1 MGFTDTQTRQLR
13 AKLDGKYIKRRN
25 ANGTV
30 LHYLEGW
37 HVIAEANRIFGFDGW
52 DRHTLRTRCVWTGM
66 NGKRYASAYTAR
78 VRVRVRAGDVT
89 IVREGC
95 GTGEG
100 DASTPGEAHEIAI
113 KSAETDATKRAL
125 TTFGNR
131 FGLALY
137 DRDQNGVRKPRGGRQ
152 VSTGP
157 WTLRSGSEEATFDK
171 PSDFAAAL
179 RKAMTEAPDIEALFA
194 IWEHNV
200 DVVRAL
206 NRALKQDHLPKSG
219 VAPQLVAH
227 LKKCAVALANPKGDV
242 SPEHTGDLSEGGSRR
257 RPKVDKSVLAISEP
271 RRIRSKEHLRYV
283 ASQPCVICGRSP
295 SHAHH
300 VRHAQARGLAL
311 KVSDEFTVPLCA
323 THHHDVHRTALEKEW
338 WQQRNIDPLTVAAAL
353 WRESRERSAE
363 ALQTSSSATGST
375 QI

>member
-1 MGFTDTQTRQLR
+1 MKIRPLKLEVQRYLLLRQRLIEAFPRIDNETLHDTLEGITTLEDLIAETIRSALLDEAFRAGLSQRLDDIGRSSRLEQRAAKKRQWALEAMSEAGLKKLEQADFTASVRRGVPSLDRRGRERDPTRILDPAATETRPSSRAPGFETGDGDSRRLLEQCKTQSQCEDKVMGFTDTQTRQLR

-78 VRVRVRAGDVT
+78 VRVRFRAGDVT

-100 DASTPGEAHEIAI
+100 DASTPGEAHEIAL

-137 DRDQNGVRKPRGGRQ
+137 DRDQNGVRKPR
-152 VSTGP
+152 S
-157 WTLRSGSEEATFDK
+157 
-171 PSDFAAAL
+171 SDAA
-179 RKAMTEAPDIEALFA
+179 
-194 IWEHNV
+194 
-200 DVVRAL
+200 
-206 NRALKQDHLPKSG
+206 
-219 VAPQLVAH
+219 
-227 LKKCAVALANPKGDV
+227 
-242 SPEHTGDLSEGGSRR
+242 SR
-257 RPKVDKSVLAISEP
+257 
-271 RRIRSKEHLRYV
+271 
-283 ASQPCVICGRSP
+283 
-295 SHAHH
+295 
-300 VRHAQARGLAL
+300 QARGRCVQAPAPRRQP
-311 KVSDEFTVPLCA
+311 S
-323 THHHDVHRTALEKEW
+323 
-338 WQQRNIDPLTVAAAL
+338 I
-353 WRESRERSAE
+353 SRVT
-363 ALQTSSSATGST
+363 LQLRCVKR
-375 QI
+375 